1 MSQINLTHV
10 NTAPASSVNS
20 DVSVNSSNTEAK
32 TSASSAALPAE
43 IPHEEPASLGTEVN
57 QVQQRLQALLTKAS
71 TKGVAGFTQS
81 LSETIKSEMKTR
93 FTAGFRDKPALL
105 KAAQRCDE
113 AAKKLG
119 SLVLKDLI
127 YTELSD
133 NAFDTIQDYVLAQH
147 ELYAAVKQV
156 AEKQKNPSP
165 FLNSL
170 LQATQFRACEAL
182 NITGSMQQLAQKLK
196 KIDLDPQEITRHLG
210 ALNIEKSVLQ
220 GMQVLSPAM
229 HGHVLADKL
238 KESAAN
244 LFGKIKTL
252 EAQKEEVALDTFKA
266 SAQALKSDLD
276 TLKAKVDS
284 LGASVD
290 QPAQDDKPKMQMD
303 INLYNVLKPY
313 VDRMEARLSAMGTV
327 SAQAQISKA
336 IDDFLP
342 KLPVDFQDYIVSS
355 ERGFSKKAADLKT
368 AFQEFNTKIS
378 TLRENV
384 KTGCTAAA
392 LNSALTEALGVFKT
406 AQAQRAL
413 RSVFLAANALIEADD
428 NKTAY
433 SAFTL
438 TPDAR
443 KKIEN
448 FIETISIFSPKQQGI
463 LDAQKDEVVAM
474 QTKLAGSSASLK
486 PEYILDALEHN
497 VNVNLLVEAQLRNIP
512 YEQLQVTAGENILK
526 SSRVLGQ
533 GAANTVNLCSYR
545 GADGENL
552 TLVFKP
558 ESNARFGLAGLAAG
572 GLGYQNNTRV
582 MQINIAACYSAESI
596 GCENVIAKSKIGSFK
611 GKIGLFMDAA
621 PGATFNNIACEKS
634 TLCGIN
640 SRGERFTYRDTC
652 ALLQKKGLYSTMQ
665 ANLMQELNKL
675 EWADILSGQV
685 DRHGDNYLVSIDA
698 DTGAVKVTGIDNDA
712 SFGSRKIGMN
722 TIDLEG
728 VAPKGIAFLKMKR
741 LPINEQKILDAS
753 GANSSQI
760 EGLRRIFGFNQFL
773 VPARIDKGT
782 FDKLMAVDT
791 GAYRQKLL
799 TCLDREAA
807 EAAVLRLED
816 AKQHAQRL
824 AYQGKVVDDWKDPKV
839 YQEMKTEVAQRQ
851 GSDTAKYLRTGFYQR
866 DFMTLK

>member
-1 MSQINLTHV
+1 MSQINLTHI
-10 NTAPASSVNS
+10 NTAPASSINPDSSVNS
-20 DVSVNSSNTEAK
+20 DNTK
-32 TSASSAALPAE
+32 TETSALPAD
-43 IPHEEPASLGTEVN
+43 IPHEEPASLEGEVN

-71 TKGVAGFTQS
+71 TKGVAGFTLS
-81 LSETIKSEMKTR
+81 LSETIKSEMKTS
-93 FTAGFRDKPALL
+93 FAVGFRDKSALL
-105 KAAQRCDE
+105 KVAQKCDE

-119 SLVLKDLI
+119 SLALKNLI
-127 YTELSD
+127 YTKLSD

-196 KIDLDPQEITRHLG
+196 KIDLDPQEIARHLG
-210 ALNIEKSVLQ
+210 SLNIEKSVLQ

-229 HGHVLADKL
+229 HGHVLASAL
-238 KESAAN
+238 EESASD
-244 LFGKIKTL
+244 LFAKIVTL
-252 EAQKEEVALDTFKA
+252 EAHKEEVALDTFKA
-266 SAQALKSDLD
+266 SAQELKTQLD

-290 QPAQDDKPKMQMD
+290 QPAQKEPKMQMD

-327 SAQAQISKA
+327 GAEAQISKA

-342 KLPVDFQDYIVSS
+342 KLPVDFQDFVVSS
-355 ERGFSKKAADLKT
+355 ERGFSKKAAYLKT
-368 AFQEFNTKIS
+368 VFQEFNTKIGA
-378 TLRENV
+378 LRENV
-384 KTGCTAAA
+384 KAGGCTAAS
-392 LNSALTEALGVFKT
+392 LDSALTEALGVFKT
-406 AQAQRAL
+406 AQVQRAL
-413 RSVFLAANALIEADD
+413 ISVFTAATDLIESDD

-438 TPDAR
+438 TPDTR

-474 QTKLAGSSASLK
+474 LNKLAGGSASLK

-572 GLGYQNNTRV
+572 GLGYQNNTKV

-621 PGATFNNIACEKS
+621 PGATFNNIACKKS
-634 TLCGIN
+634 TRCGIN
-640 SRGERFTYRDTC
+640 SQGERFTYRDTC

-722 TIDLEG
+722 TIDLDG
-728 VAPKGIAFLKMKR
+728 LDPKVIAFLKMKR

-760 EGLRRIFGFNQFL
+760 EGLRRVFGFNQFL

-791 GAYRQKLL
+791 EAYRQKLL

-839 YQEMKTEVAQRQ
+839 YQEMKREVAQRQ
-851 GSDTAKYLRTGFYQR
+851 GSDIAKYLRTGFFQR